1 MREEEGKT
9 GRQGLGIEERDPR
22 NQPLKSIDGSS
33 TKGVSRKLQ
42 LRMKKRDV
50 YVEMLVTRRGNQQD
64 KITSMAQTSMFHGGG
79 GKRR

>member
-42 LRMKKRDV
+42 LRKK
-50 YVEMLVTRRGNQQD
+50 EMFT
-64 KITSMAQTSMFHGGG
+64 
-79 GKRR
+79 